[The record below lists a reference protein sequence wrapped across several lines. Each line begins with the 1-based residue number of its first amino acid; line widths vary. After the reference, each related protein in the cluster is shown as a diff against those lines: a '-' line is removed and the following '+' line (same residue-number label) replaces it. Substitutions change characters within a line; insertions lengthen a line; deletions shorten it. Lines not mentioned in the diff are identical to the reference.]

1 MAAHGEFLGPM
12 LTVAALILAVL
23 VVLRQMLTAFEN
35 RTLTGNLADRI
46 EELSEREHQLRHQAF
61 HDSLTGLA
69 NRALFLDRVEHA
81 LTLRSHRRL
90 ALLFLDIDDF
100 KLVNDSLG
108 HSAGDELITAVGQR
122 LRAVSRHGDTVARL
136 GGDEFGILIE
146 GLARRQ
152 DAEIVAGRLL
162 DAVRSPL
169 TIDGV
174 CLNTRASIGV
184 AHTEEARSA
193 GELLRN
199 ADIALY
205 SAKGEGK
212 GSWKVFATAMQ
223 EQARDKLDL
232 EAELARAVDAGEI
245 DVAFQPMV
253 RLDTG
258 ELAGFEALAR
268 WSHGRRG
275 AISPMTFIGLAEEM
289 GLIHRL
295 GVAVLRRACEQA
307 RVWTDRYPDAP
318 DWWMTVN
325 LSARQLSQ
333 PGLVEE
339 VLDILV
345 DTGLAP
351 NRLVFEITETSLLS
365 DAEVVLTRLHELRDH
380 GIRLALDD
388 FGTGYASLDYLRR
401 LPVDVLKIDRIF
413 VDAASND
420 PSSARLLQAV
430 VNIGATLGLET
441 LAEGVEDPG
450 QASLLTAMRCDL
462 AQGYHFARPGTV
474 MEIERLFARIS
485 ADGWRFDQGEESRPP
500 AAWDPA
506 LPSSRDSTG

>member
-1 MAAHGEFLGPM
+1 MTQGDAFRRWVAVAATAGVGVVALLAAPGGGSPGRTVAVALSAAVAAAVTVPIALGRGMRFRTPSWLFLGAAAGAFAIGQVGRAVWAGAHHGAVLPFPHWSDVAFALTAPLMAAGMIVLRTNVVSVTRVRRFVEACITAASLFFIGWALVIGSAFHRASGNGLERGFAVVYVSGGMMAVSLAASFIVRLRTGRRHDRDNGRSVPVHGHAVGVRLPGRLRHLPAGYGPRRRLVDHVPALRARGARAPLRGQEGEDVGARWRDGPCPARPVLAVVGTAAWMAAHGEFLGPM

-174 CLNTRASIGV
+174 C
-184 AHTEEARSA
+184 
-193 GELLRN
+193 
-199 ADIALY
+199 
-205 SAKGEGK
+205 
-212 GSWKVFATAMQ
+212 
-223 EQARDKLDL
+223 
-232 EAELARAVDAGEI
+232 
-245 DVAFQPMV
+245 
-253 RLDTG
+253 
-258 ELAGFEALAR
+258 
-268 WSHGRRG
+268 
-275 AISPMTFIGLAEEM
+275 
-289 GLIHRL
+289 
-295 GVAVLRRACEQA
+295 
-307 RVWTDRYPDAP
+307 
-318 DWWMTVN
+318 
-325 LSARQLSQ
+325 
-333 PGLVEE
+333 
-339 VLDILV
+339 
-345 DTGLAP
+345 
-351 NRLVFEITETSLLS
+351 
-365 DAEVVLTRLHELRDH
+365 
-380 GIRLALDD
+380 
-388 FGTGYASLDYLRR
+388 
-401 LPVDVLKIDRIF
+401 
-413 VDAASND
+413 
-420 PSSARLLQAV
+420 
-430 VNIGATLGLET
+430 
-441 LAEGVEDPG
+441 
-450 QASLLTAMRCDL
+450 
-462 AQGYHFARPGTV
+462 
-474 MEIERLFARIS
+474 
-485 ADGWRFDQGEESRPP
+485 
-500 AAWDPA
+500 
-506 LPSSRDSTG
+506 